1 MKMKIDPMK
10 EQYRELLVKHWKD
23 IRMVNYLM
31 KDYTVLFE
39 IDGGIAVIDKPR
51 IKTRFC
57 FGYHLN
63 RYDSKDFDDA
73 CDMADYARQSVEHF
87 KLENF
92 KEIDGWIK
100 NLEDSKGQFPNWVA
114 CVRNRYWKE
123 STGLKTV
130 FFVNRWEL
138 ENKGQEARPLT
149 TEEID
154 IVIEAYKKAR
164 AAFEKRLNTYLK
176 RYGMSKVET
185 WTYWRDE

>member
-10 EQYRELLVKHWKD
+10 EQYRELLMKHWND

-39 IDGGIAVIDKPR
+39 LDGGLAVIDKPK
-51 IKTRFC
+51 IQTRFC
-57 FGYHLN
+57 FGYHH
-63 RYDSKDFDDA
+63 YDESMNDA
-73 CDMADYARQSVEHF
+73 QDAADYARESVEHF
-87 KLENF
+87 KRENF
-92 KEIDGWIK
+92 KDIDGWIK
-100 NLEDSKGQFPNWVA
+100 NLEDSKGQFPTWVA

-123 STGLKTV
+123 SAGLKTV
-130 FFVNRWEL
+130 CFVNRWEL